1 LGSAE
6 ISAGKTA
13 KPGSE
18 WLLGVAEAR
27 GLAEGWGVFEAVV
40 GTGLR
45 AQAETEKLRQSRAR
59 ADFDKRVRE

>member
-1 LGSAE
+1 
-6 ISAGKTA
+6 
-13 KPGSE
+13 
-18 WLLGVAEAR
+18 VAEAR

-40 GTGLR
+40 DTGLR